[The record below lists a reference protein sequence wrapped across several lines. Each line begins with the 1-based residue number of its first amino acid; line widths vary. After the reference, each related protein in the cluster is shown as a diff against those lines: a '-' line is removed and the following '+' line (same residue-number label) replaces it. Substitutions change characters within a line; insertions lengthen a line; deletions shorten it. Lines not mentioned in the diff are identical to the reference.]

1 MKIFLKIDSI
11 KSSLGDSFTLSSD
24 GGSVSPSAASR
35 GDLLGGV
42 ELEVDAS
49 ASSITITKLGG
60 GAQFIQSIDKSIENC
75 IDLNI
80 IAEAVLIEF
89 TQV

>member
-1 MKIFLKIDSI
+1 VKIFLKIDSI

>member
-1 MKIFLKIDSI
+1 VKIFLKIDSI
-11 KSSLGDSFTLSSD
+11 KVSLGDSFTLSSNT
-24 GGSVSPSAASR
+24 GSVSPNTASR

-49 ASSITITKLGG
+49 ASSITVTKLGG
-60 GAQFIQSIDKSIENC
+60 GAQFTQSIDKSIENC

-80 IAEAVLIEF
+80 DAQANLF
-89 TQV
+89 N